1 MRHPM
6 FLALLL
12 ASSSCFAQ
20 TQSSEPSSFLTA
32 LQNMPSQIRSGTFDQ
47 EAFKASQGK
56 AEADPSLDVAAA
68 CRLLKTDL
76 VDSNSKVSI
85 EAAIV
90 ISGLV
95 RQKSNSDADRKILAS
110 TLLSC
115 VDESNNPN
123 SQQLC
128 VTFLVDYGMPV
139 SAMVQFKDLA
149 ARKIVDG
156 TAFPWLAV
164 GLSLV
169 ASRWPNVNADSVLA
183 EFFRSSSVL
192 DTVKAKAIF
201 SLQNMPLSDAVLD
214 AVAELLSK
222 TKSDELKLQII
233 QVSQK
238 SGERALEREHNTLL
252 LLEANLSESQQ
263 VRQAAGSA
271 LRPTPQGNA
280 AVPGIH

>member
-12 ASSSCFAQ
+12 VSSSSCFAQ

-32 LQNMPSQIRSGTFDQ
+32 LQNMPSQIRAGTFDQ
-47 EAFKASQGK
+47 EAFKASQAE
-56 AEADPSLDVAAA
+56 AEADANLDVPAAS
-68 CRLLKTDL
+68 RLLKVDL
-76 VDSNSKVSI
+76 VDSNSKVST

-95 RQKSNSDADRKILAS
+95 GRKSNSDADRKILAS

-128 VTFLVDYGMPV
+128 VTFLVDYGMPM
-139 SAMVQFKDLA
+139 SAMGQFKDLA
-149 ARKIVDG
+149 ARKITDG

-169 ASRWPNVNADSVLA
+169 TSRWPSVNADPVLA
-183 EFFRSSSVL
+183 EFFRSPSVP
-192 DTVKAKAIF
+192 DAVKAKAIF

-222 TKSDELKLQII
+222 TKSDELKVQII
-233 QVSQK
+233 EVSPK
-238 SGERALEREHNTLL
+238 LGERALAREHNTLL
-252 LLEANLSESQQ
+252 ALEANLGESAG
-263 VRQAAGSA
+263 VRAAAGNA
-271 LRPTPQGNA
+271 LRTTP
-280 AVPGIH
+280 